1 MLATKEK
8 TSMQITFLK
17 KNTYLTS
24 AALLCGI
31 FLLMGA
37 SIASAGAPEM
47 KEVAPLPPQ
56 CPDWNGIYMGFN
68 AGVVWD
74 SYDVSDYNG
83 VINLGEQ
90 LNSVPQAP
98 EEDENPTDE
107 VALPYFAPFF
117 FSGGSGTDVAPIG
130 GLHVGYKKQFGH
142 FVAGLEFGFE
152 GTQTSKGPGSVRF
165 QENFIDD
172 QGEDTAAAVLSRYDS
187 SRYAERNW
195 DGWVGGQLGY
205 AWCRFY
211 FYGTGGYTFADVGV
225 HTFDRV
231 KSEFFGDSIN
241 NEVEPD
247 FDIRKSTVLA
257 TVASDVMQGWY
268 AGGGMQYALNNRV
281 TLGLEYRHSD
291 FGNETFRFAGAHP
304 IFPGATNVGLTS
316 NQVEFVVNIMLDH
329 LGQGH

>member
-1 MLATKEK
+1 
-8 TSMQITFLK
+8 MQITFLK

-24 AALLCGI
+24 LAILCGI
-31 FLLMGA
+31 FVALIGA
-37 SIASAGAPEM
+37 ATAWAGAPEM
-47 KEVAPLPPQ
+47 KEVAPVPPQ

-74 SYDVSDYNG
+74 SYDVKDYNG

-90 LNSVPQAP
+90 LNSIPPPAEQD
-98 EEDENPTDE
+98 EDPADE
-107 VALPYFAPFF
+107 LALPYFAPFF

-142 FVAGLEFGFE
+142 FVVGLEFGFE
-152 GTQTSKGPGSVRF
+152 GTQTSKGPGSVRY
-165 QENFIDD
+165 QENFIND
-172 QGEDTAAAVLSRYDS
+172 QGDDLAAAVLSRYDS

-195 DGWVGGQLGY
+195 DGWAGGQLGY

-225 HTFDRV
+225 HGFDRV
-231 KSEFFGDSIN
+231 KSVFYGDGFDEGN
-241 NEVEPD
+241 D
-247 FDIRKSTVLA
+247 FIIRKSTALTSVS
-257 TVASDVMQGWY
+257 SDIMQGWY